1 VLSLCYILVIT
12 TPETAVHVATSEADF
27 CRAIDIVYQRIA
39 VAAQRVDRAP
49 EDIRLLLV
57 SKTVPEDRMR
67 AAYAASMR
75 QFGENKVQDSQTMSE
90 AMYDFDV
97 LWDVFGGLKLNRTDN
112 FALFDFKYHM
122 LVWLHLSRRLD
133 SLLQE
138 FGCSLDVYVQ
148 VNASVEHT
156 KSVLHPDDV
165 EDFLERL
172 QEFQCLKVRGLM
184 TMALHTTDE
193 AVIRQNFAVVRGL
206 RDELREHRPALIGDG
221 GLSMGMSNDYEI
233 AIEEGATVVRVGSA
247 IFGARDYSK

>member
-1 VLSLCYILVIT
+1 MT
-12 TPETAVHVATSEADF
+12 TPETAVHVATSEAEF
-27 CRAIDIVYQRIA
+27 RRAIDIVYQRIA

-49 EDIRLLLV
+49 EDIRLLPV

-67 AAYAASMR
+67 AAYAAGLR
-75 QFGENKVQDSQTMSE
+75 QFGENKVQEAQTKAE
-90 AMYDFDV
+90 AMNDLDV
-97 LWDVFGGLKLNRTDN
+97 HWAVIGALQSNKTRDVAQ
-112 FALFDFKYHM
+112 FAHEFQALDR
-122 LVWLHLSRRLD
+122 LRIARRLD
-133 SLLQE
+133 NQLQE
-138 FGCSLDVYVQ
+138 FGRSLDVYVQ
-148 VNASVEHT
+148 VNASGEHT
-156 KSVLHPDDV
+156 KSGLHPDDV